1 MAIEHARDEAATTGA
16 PLLVDEFTDDRAP
29 GRVVGVG
36 GHGRIRRGGRD
47 VEGAIGSDGGAARIR
62 PLIEPGWGRS
72 VLAYGP
78 FERRAGLAVAV
89 HLANGHNGSENTDR
103 WPSLPRWLL
112 QWARGM
118 QNEPVPAHLLRWRGR
133 PGRESLRH
141 RLAVRS
147 GAERAHDRGRALDEN
162 LAVGWLG
169 SEAPT
174 DALGG
179 GNGFVVRATGGD
191 NAVLGVAVGDARI
204 PAVRSLQNVPL
215 HHVVVLRDRGAIH
228 YVASLPRVAGTVA
241 PPRLRPVGISDVG
254 DAATV
259 WAGVHQSVLGQV
271 GWGVD
276 TRVRDVRAA
285 DVAELAQWYTS
296 AHLADRRP
304 AADGSGEVGPAW
316 RAGHDGWLVADPG
329 RPSGLVH
336 ARVHGAGGLGWRVR
350 GTDGWFLHLQHGRA
364 ELEVRA
370 GGEVVDRHE
379 SALAPTGDRAVQV
392 LDDGDRVL
400 VCVDGRPIFD
410 GDLRGPAGEDTGTHA
425 TGLAVI
431 HASGVVHDLEAH
443 PREIE
448 TPAALA
454 QQDDVDP
461 TGGVV
466 VLDERFDLEPGPLD
480 DRPAADGT
488 RTWQRTLG
496 RLPYHVDGHGGVVVP
511 QPPPPRSSPT
521 AKLDTVLRAT
531 GNRIA
536 YTVPWE
542 HPASADVEITVRP
555 PGTARGEG
563 AKGRAGVVFWQ
574 DEANFVTVS
583 TWLDDDYDGTSVSSF
598 FVVDGYE
605 EVYDAV
611 WTNVGRR
618 IAWGNEYR
626 LRVAFDGN
634 WWQALVGDEPV
645 LHRALS
651 DVYPGVGRFTI
662 NRVGICNNW
671 EYGDD
676 TGSRFVRVL
685 LRTAG

>member
-1 MAIEHARDEAATTGA
+1 MAIEHVTDQAAATGS
-16 PLLVDEFTDDRAP
+16 PLVVDAFTDDRGL

-36 GHGRIRRGGRD
+36 GQGRVRRGGRD
-47 VEGAIGSDGGAARIR
+47 VEGAVGIDGGAARIR
-62 PLIEPGWGRS
+62 PLVQPGWGRS

-89 HLANGHNGSENTDR
+89 HVANGHNGSENTDR

-112 QWARGM
+112 QWVRGT
-118 QNEPVPAHLLRWRGR
+118 QNEPVPTHLLRWRGR
-133 PGRESLRH
+133 RGRESLRH
-141 RLAVRS
+141 RLAVRA
-147 GAERAHDRGRALDEN
+147 GNERAHERGDALDEN
-162 LAVGWLG
+162 LAVGWFG
-169 SEAPT
+169 TETPS

-191 NAVLGVAVGDARI
+191 NAALLVAVGAGRT
-204 PAVRSLQNVPL
+204 PVLGGLQNVPL
-215 HHVVVLRDRGAIH
+215 HHVVVLRERGAVH
-228 YVASLPRVAGTVA
+228 YVASLPGVRGAAA
-241 PPRLRPVGISDVG
+241 PPRLRPVAVSDVG
-254 DAATV
+254 DAPQV

-276 TRVRDVRAA
+276 TRVRDIRAA
-285 DVAELAQWYTS
+285 DVPALADWYTS

-304 AADGSGEVGPAW
+304 TAGGRDVHGHVWTE
-316 RAGHDGWLVADPG
+316 RADGWLHADAG
-329 RPSGLVH
+329 RPSGLIA
-336 ARVHGAGGLGWRVR
+336 ARVHGACGLAWRVA
-350 GTDGWFLHLQHGRA
+350 GDDGWFLRIHHGRA
-364 ELEVRA
+364 ELEVRRDGA
-370 GGEVVDRHE
+370 VTRHE
-379 SALAPTGDRAVQV
+379 DAVGATGDRAVQV
-392 LDDGDRVL
+392 LDDGDVVA
-400 VCVDGRPIFD
+400 VCIDGRPMFGGELSD
-410 GDLRGPAGEDTGTHA
+410 GSGADA
-425 TGLAVI
+425 TGVAVLPG
-431 HASGVVHDLEAH
+431 SGVLHDVEVH

-448 TPAALA
+448 WPAALL
-454 QQDDVDP
+454 QPVDDDP
-461 TGGVV
+461 TGDTV
-466 VLDERFDLEPGPLD
+466 VLDERFEGDAGSLD
-480 DRPAADGT
+480 ERSAADGT
-488 RTWQRTLG
+488 RRWQRTLG
-496 RLPYHVDGHGGVVVP
+496 QQPYQVDGRGGAVVP
-511 QPPPPRSSPT
+511 DPPPARRGPT

-555 PGTARGEG
+555 PGSARGEG
-563 AKGRAGVVFWQ
+563 ARGRAGIIFWQ

-618 IAWGNEYR
+618 IAWGEDYR

-634 WWQALVGDEPV
+634 WWQASVGDEPV
-645 LHRALS
+645 LHRALT
-651 DVYPGVGRFTI
+651 DVYPGIEPFTI

-676 TGSRFVRVL
+676 TGSRFLRVL
-685 LRTAG
+685 LRTAT